1 MYSEDQFV
9 PIIQSIINL
18 IISVILAKNIGL
30 IGVFIGTLVSG
41 LLPSFYRPYLV
52 YKKVFEKR
60 LSEYYLNYFKNILI
74 IIIIIAII
82 SLINITIIGLPI
94 YIKFVLN
101 MLLCVFVTNGIL
113 WLFYRRTDE
122 YKVIKNIGRNLW
134 NKLMIRGK

>member
-1 MYSEDQFV
+1 MYR
-9 PIIQSIINL
+9 
-18 IISVILAKNIGL
+18 
-30 IGVFIGTLVSG
+30 T
-41 LLPSFYRPYLV
+41 YLV

-82 SLINITIIGLPI
+82 LLINIAIIGLPI

-113 WLFYRRTDE
+113 WLFYHRTDE
-122 YKVIKNIGRNLW
+122 YKVVKNIGRNLW